1 MVNSVGPEMF
11 AAYEAAL
18 GEFGAIYRIG
28 VEMGLVDADG
38 LPIIPSNQ
46 FGMTN
51 TPESEINVAGDA
63 IGEGSGATGDGDS
76 PVDVNLDSNGL
87 TVGLNLG

>member
-1 MVNSVGPEMF
+1 MF

-51 TPESEINVAGDA
+51 TPESQINAAGDA
-63 IGEGSGATGDGDS
+63 IGEGSVAASDGDG
-76 PVDVNLDSNGL
+76 PIDVSLNKDGL
-87 TVGLNLG
+87 TVGVNL